1 DPAKPEQPQPPQ
13 QQQAKPEPPPQ
24 EPPPQEGIAVRPMTE
39 QDQNREQTLRM
50 VPDDPTGLLRAR
62 IRSYYS
68 GTVVPTVEDP
78 R

>member
-1 DPAKPEQPQPPQ
+1 AEPAKPEPAKAEP
-13 QQQAKPEPPPQ
+13 AKPEAPAQEAQDVPPGGVAIQPL
-24 EPPPQEGIAVRPMTE
+24 TE

-62 IRSYYS
+62 IRSHYS
-68 GTVVPTVEDP
+68 GTVVPTVETP